1 MKILQGFALSFSMLS
16 IIPFFKVHNFFKGI
30 NGYAVMFY
38 PLVGVILGTLLY
50 TLHTILTPYFPPQH
64 LAIFIFSMWVV
75 ITGGLHLDGF
85 SDTIDGLFVSKQK
98 ALNVMKDSHVGGMG
112 MIFSVVFLIL
122 KASSILYLDNFFL
135 LLSVMMLAR
144 FGAVLSIYFFPYI
157 SNGMGLLAKQ
167 EFSKTLLFI
176 TILYVFL
183 FNLLHIELLLIS
195 ILTSFSISY
204 LFRKRY
210 GGLSGDMY
218 GFIIEVCELV
228 LLNVIML

>member
-38 PLVGVILGTLLY
+38 PLVGGILGTLLY
-50 TLHTILTPYFPPQH
+50 TLHTILTPYFPSQH

-144 FGAVLSIYFFPYI
+144 FSAVLSIYFFPYI

-176 TILYVFL
+176 TIFYVFL

-195 ILTSFSISY
+195 ILTSFFISY